1 MVFYVGSINCT
12 KHHMRS
18 KQDVFGRHFWEVA
31 ACILSEADGYNFGG
45 ILFYCTLAV
54 ETRTHVVN
62 ASDVFNTIYAFHQS
76 CTCTYTPNCA
86 HITARKTLHALTAE
100 PAINVTDVWGRG

>member
-62 ASDVFNTIYAFHQS
+62 ASDVFILFMPSISLVLVLIRQ
-76 CTCTYTPNCA
+76 
-86 HITARKTLHALTAE
+86 TARTLRHAKHCIL
-100 PAINVTDVWGRG
+100 